1 MVFGIFSKG
10 TSTSKS
16 QLGILSRILSGKSSY
31 PCVKRSVLGSRLGGG
46 EILQILRY
54 LRNGSLVGEITTS
67 RESGRKV
74 VS

>member
-1 MVFGIFSKG
+1 LVFGIFSKG

-46 EILQILRY
+46 EILEILEI
-54 LRNGSLVGEITTS
+54 LIKGPLIGEITILG
-67 RESGRKV
+67 ESGR
-74 VS
+74 